1 MQFHPILCKA
11 TPIDGTYKC
20 LSDKMRRRSKKSIF
34 LGIFLGILWFIA
46 IKHLKK
52 SPRKEEKP
60 VKYILFWT
68 EYLERKNW
76 IVDKVTANQKDL
88 EKLGCQETSCIFT
101 SNRSLIPIENFDA
114 VLFSI
119 FHKIKEVPQNR
130 SPEQIYVAATG
141 EAPIRFGDL
150 LKPFDHFFNW
160 TS

>member
-1 MQFHPILCKA
+1 M
-11 TPIDGTYKC
+11 
-20 LSDKMRRRSKKSIF
+20 RRSKKSIF
-34 LGIFLGILWFIA
+34 LGIVLGILWFIT
-46 IKHLKK
+46 IKQSKK
-52 SPRKEEKP
+52 QEKP
-60 VKYILFWT
+60 VKYIIFWT

-88 EKLGCQETSCIFT
+88 EKLGCKETSCIFT
-101 SNRSLIPIENFDA
+101 SNRSMIPIENFNA

-150 LKPFDHFFNW
+150 LKPFDNFFNW